1 MDINV
6 EITSEMRE
14 AADRFESVR
23 QSGVTNMY
31 NRTLVCELAEITE
44 NQYHFI
50 LENYN
55 VIFKGE

>member
-1 MDINV
+1 MDTHVTI
-6 EITSEMRE
+6 SQEMME
-14 AADRFESVR
+14 AAERFESIR

-31 NRTLVCELAEITE
+31 NKQLVCELAEITE

-50 LENYN
+50 IENYN